1 MRDREIL
8 RSLAGQIA
16 EIAARNGGQQETR
29 ELYRAVNDRR
39 MIRPVVLIDELPWN
53 QLDFDGSLTLQC
65 EDARLRPV
73 EQRFRRLLWQ
83 WEHCRCDM
91 LMPDFCPVGN
101 YHMGSIGV
109 EVQENT
115 LAADA
120 GNNIVSHQYV
130 DQFEDAAAIAKLHDI
145 EIFWDREADARDIE
159 WLGSLF
165 GDLLPVRFQGV
176 RYIYYAPWDVFS
188 SWRGMQNAL
197 CDLID
202 DPQKVHALYR
212 RYQDIHLR
220 LLRRMEEM
228 GLLEG
233 GEAPTVH
240 CTAGLTNDLHPPRA
254 GETATRANIWG
265 RGMAQPLAVVSPKM
279 HAEFDI
285 AYMQEYFRDFGLVY
299 YGCCEP
305 LSDKIDILRQIPNLR
320 KISITPWADVRKA
333 AEQMGKDY
341 VMAWKPNPALVAS
354 PDLEEEAVRAEIRN
368 ALSACRASGT
378 SMEITL
384 KDISSV
390 AHRPQNLA
398 RWAQIAM
405 EMVQS
410 W

>member
-120 GNNIVSHQYV
+120 GNNIVSHQYA

-220 LLRRMEEM
+220 LLRRMARGVRSEAPAKPYYKTVLGVFALVMLLLCAGVVISALLNRPGVVREAVPDAQVDVYGDTVR
-228 GLLEG
+228 GLL
-233 GEAPTVH
+233 
-240 CTAGLTNDLHPPRA
+240 N
-254 GETATRANIWG
+254 
-265 RGMAQPLAVVSPKM
+265 
-279 HAEFDI
+279 
-285 AYMQEYFRDFGLVY
+285 
-299 YGCCEP
+299 
-305 LSDKIDILRQIPNLR
+305 
-320 KISITPWADVRKA
+320 
-333 AEQMGKDY
+333 
-341 VMAWKPNPALVAS
+341 
-354 PDLEEEAVRAEIRN
+354 
-368 ALSACRASGT
+368 
-378 SMEITL
+378 
-384 KDISSV
+384 
-390 AHRPQNLA
+390 
-398 RWAQIAM
+398 
-405 EMVQS
+405 
-410 W
+410 

>member
-1 MRDREIL
+1 MVTGPIIIL
-8 RSLAGQIA
+8 IGLNLAPNAVSNASSCWWLALLSIA
-16 EIAARNGGQQETR
+16 VI
-29 ELYRAVNDRR
+29 
-39 MIRPVVLIDELPWN
+39 VV
-53 QLDFDGSLTLQC
+53 C
-65 EDARLRPV
+65 
-73 EQRFRRLLWQ
+73 
-83 WEHCRCDM
+83 
-91 LMPDFCPVGN
+91 
-101 YHMGSIGV
+101 
-109 EVQENT
+109 
-115 LAADA
+115 
-120 GNNIVSHQYV
+120 
-130 DQFEDAAAIAKLHDI
+130 
-145 EIFWDREADARDIE
+145 
-159 WLGSLF
+159 
-165 GDLLPVRFQGV
+165 
-176 RYIYYAPWDVFS
+176 
-188 SWRGMQNAL
+188 
-197 CDLID
+197 
-202 DPQKVHALYR
+202 
-212 RYQDIHLR
+212 
-220 LLRRMEEM
+220 
-228 GLLEG
+228 
-233 GEAPTVH
+233 
-240 CTAGLTNDLHPPRA
+240 
-254 GETATRANIWG
+254 NIWG

>member
-1 MRDREIL
+1 MGCVFQ
-8 RSLAGQIA
+8 LARHA
-16 EIAARNGGQQETR
+16 K
-29 ELYRAVNDRR
+29 RAVRFDRR
-39 MIRPVVLIDELPWN
+39 
-53 QLDFDGSLTLQC
+53 S
-65 EDARLRPV
+65 
-73 EQRFRRLLWQ
+73 
-83 WEHCRCDM
+83 
-91 LMPDFCPVGN
+91 
-101 YHMGSIGV
+101 
-109 EVQENT
+109 
-115 LAADA
+115 
-120 GNNIVSHQYV
+120 
-130 DQFEDAAAIAKLHDI
+130 AK
-145 EIFWDREADARDIE
+145 
-159 WLGSLF
+159 G
-165 GDLLPVRFQGV
+165 
-176 RYIYYAPWDVFS
+176 
-188 SWRGMQNAL
+188 
-197 CDLID
+197 
-202 DPQKVHALYR
+202 HALYR

>member
-16 EIAARNGGQQETR
+16 EIAARDGGQQETQ

-120 GNNIVSHQYV
+120 GNNIVSHQYA

-159 WLGSLF
+159 WLGCLAICCPCAF
-165 GDLLPVRFQGV
+165 RACAIFTT
-176 RYIYYAPWDVFS
+176 RH
-188 SWRGMQNAL
+188 GM
-197 CDLID
+197 CF
-202 DPQKVHALYR
+202 P
-212 RYQDIHLR
+212 
-220 LLRRMEEM
+220 
-228 GLLEG
+228 
-233 GEAPTVH
+233 
-240 CTAGLTNDLHPPRA
+240 AGA
-254 GETATRANIWG
+254 ACKTRCAI
-265 RGMAQPLAVVSPKM
+265 
-279 HAEFDI
+279 
-285 AYMQEYFRDFGLVY
+285 
-299 YGCCEP
+299 
-305 LSDKIDILRQIPNLR
+305 
-320 KISITPWADVRKA
+320 
-333 AEQMGKDY
+333 
-341 VMAWKPNPALVAS
+341 
-354 PDLEEEAVRAEIRN
+354 
-368 ALSACRASGT
+368 
-378 SMEITL
+378 
-384 KDISSV
+384 
-390 AHRPQNLA
+390 
-398 RWAQIAM
+398 
-405 EMVQS
+405 
-410 W
+410 

>member
-120 GNNIVSHQYV
+120 GNNIVSHQYA

-285 AYMQEYFRDFGLVY
+285 AYMQKSISGILASSTTAAASRSAIRSIFCAKSPTCARFPSLPGLT
-299 YGCCEP
+299 CARP
-305 LSDKIDILRQIPNLR
+305 PN
-320 KISITPWADVRKA
+320 
-333 AEQMGKDY
+333 
-341 VMAWKPNPALVAS
+341 
-354 PDLEEEAVRAEIRN
+354 
-368 ALSACRASGT
+368 
-378 SMEITL
+378 
-384 KDISSV
+384 
-390 AHRPQNLA
+390 
-398 RWAQIAM
+398 RWARTM
-405 EMVQS
+405 
-410 W
+410 